1 MGSAASLAAG
11 AELTDA
17 AALAAATE
25 TIQKIIYENGSI
37 STENCGELLETYMAI
52 STKAKKYFPGAGPG
66 SWILK
71 NVVRVLKDYAI
82 NGENTLYSQSL
93 CPDEINHEVGD
104 ISTLLSGYLG
114 EVFHLG
120 GLAGIPFTG
129 RTGFGAFSQHVP
141 DGGNLFVLQ
150 APHIGISASGELG
163 KYSRDGQHVD
173 GSACGAAVS
182 AFKQCCSDIAIP
194 SAEDLG
200 KDGSDYQMQYIISE
214 IAKRKESITA
224 KEGDSDAQQAE
235 LAMQTYAIG
244 KEMLDKIVVD
254 DFGNGKG
261 YLVTLTGVQI
271 NMPRPF
277 EDFFCPLS
285 FELQKKDQM
294 VIDLM
299 PKAFGWGAVP

>member
-1 MGSAASLAAG
+1 MGSAASLASG
-11 AELTDA
+11 AELSDA

-37 STENCGELLETYMAI
+37 TTEAAGELLDKYMTI
-52 STKAKKYFPGAGPG
+52 SAKAKQHFPGAGPG

-71 NVVRVLKDYAI
+71 NAVRVLKDYAI

-120 GLAGIPFTG
+120 GLAGVPFTG
-129 RTGFGAFSQHVP
+129 RTGFGSFAHHVP
-141 DGGNLFVLQ
+141 DNGNLFVLQ
-150 APHIGISASGELG
+150 APHIGISSSGELG
-163 KYSRDGQHVD
+163 KYSLDGQSHD
-173 GSACGAAVS
+173 GHACGATVG
-182 AFKQCCSDIAIP
+182 AFKQTCTDAPIP
-194 SAEDLG
+194 TAEDLG
-200 KDGSDYQMQYIISE
+200 TDGSDYQMQYLISE
-214 IAKRKESITA
+214 LNKRKDAILA
-224 KEGDSDAQQAE
+224 KEGDADALQAE
-235 LAMQTYAIG
+235 LCMQTYAIG
-244 KEMLDKIVVD
+244 KDMLDKIVSADVLP
-254 DFGNGKG
+254 KG

-277 EDFFCPLS
+277 EDFFCPLT

-294 VIDLM
+294 AIDLM
-299 PKAFGWGAVP
+299 PKAFGWGAQN